1 MKQEKLVKLLFELIK
16 NSRRSDRELAKS
28 LDISQPTI
36 TRLRRVLEKEAI
48 QQYTVIPDLAF
59 LGFELVALTFAS
71 SKKLVHPLWDKG
83 KEWAQKQPNVM
94 YVSTG
99 QGMDVDAVMVS
110 VHKDYADFVRFYQA
124 FRRDWSEQLQDF
136 RIFLISVKGSVIMKK
151 FSFNCLVDAYN
162 ETET

>member
-1 MKQEKLVKLLFELIK
+1 
-16 NSRRSDRELAKS
+16 
-28 LDISQPTI
+28 
-36 TRLRRVLEKEAI
+36 
-48 QQYTVIPDLAF
+48 
-59 LGFELVALTFAS
+59 
-71 SKKLVHPLWDKG
+71 
-83 KEWAQKQPNVM
+83 
-94 YVSTG
+94 
-99 QGMDVDAVMVS
+99 MVS